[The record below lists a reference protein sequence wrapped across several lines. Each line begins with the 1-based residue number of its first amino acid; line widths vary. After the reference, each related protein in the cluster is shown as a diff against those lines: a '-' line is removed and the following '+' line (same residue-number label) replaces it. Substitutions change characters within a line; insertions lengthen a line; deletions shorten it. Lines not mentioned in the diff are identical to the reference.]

1 MAVLQSFLSV
11 LLASTAFGAAP
22 GYGEHSQVSKKRAL
36 PDYAQRNLN
45 TIQKIYNITV
55 YPNNMPIVNEG
66 AKAVPP
72 GLFNEKAT
80 GRVNPVGNF
89 SGFDD
94 SIEYF
99 FALAPVP
106 QQEQGL
112 AFYKAEVVE
121 FTSGCPEVAS
131 SLVYLRT
138 GHVDPQTGELDDS
151 KQKTTL
157 AQVAFWRFDDQ
168 GRVLKYH
175 AWIPNLE
182 KWTHVA
188 IGQDFTNLLTQKVTS
203 AVLCP
208 TIQKMCSGNN
218 KQYANTLDCI
228 AKLERKPFGSF
239 DEAWGDNIACR
250 IIHLILT
257 KVRPEVHCPHVG
269 PVGGSPPDNYKCVDI
284 DYSIEYFNDA
294 ELFGAP
300 EGDVFSC
307 GGPLL
312 GAMKML

>member
-1 MAVLQSFLSV
+1 MPSFNMSLLRLFSSALFAASLCCPAHAHSHHPLS
-11 LLASTAFGAAP
+11 LES
-22 GYGEHSQVSKKRAL
+22 RAL
-36 PDYAQRNLN
+36 PDYAQRNLK
-45 TIQKIYNITV
+45 TIQSIYNITV
-55 YPNNMPIVNEG
+55 YPNNLEIVNQG

-80 GRVNPVGNF
+80 GRISPVGNF
-89 SGFDD
+89 TGFDD

-106 QQEQGL
+106 EQEMGL

-138 GHVDPQTGELDDS
+138 GHVDPKTKALDES
-151 KQKTTL
+151 KPTTTL

-175 AWIPNLE
+175 AWVPNLQR
-182 KWTHVA
+182 WTRVA
-188 IGQDFTNLLTQKVTS
+188 IGQDFDNVFTQKLTS

-208 TIQKMCSGNN
+208 TIQKQCAGKN
-218 KQYANTLDCI
+218 KQYKNTLDCI
-228 AKLERKPFGSF
+228 AKLEGKPFGNF

-250 IIHLILT
+250 TIHLVLT
-257 KVRPEVHCPHVG
+257 KVRPEIHCPHVG
-269 PVGGSPPDNYKCVDI
+269 PKGGECIATISVSDWVC
-284 DYSIEYFNDA
+284 
-294 ELFGAP
+294 
-300 EGDVFSC
+300 C
-307 GGPLL
+307 
-312 GAMKML
+312 